1 MLNKSWKLASEDKQ
15 VIQLRTQ
22 MEQTNQNSQ
31 QYLTALVQAAC
42 RKNGWPLDRSTL
54 YTKVTP
60 FRSEVEVTDRPK
72 EGCFASGLY
81 LEGADW
87 DMEKGCLMTSK
98 TKVQVVELPILKI
111 IPIKTHCLGL
121 EDTLRTPVYTTSTR
135 RNEMGVG
142 LVFEA
147 DLCTNMDISDW
158 VLQGVCLCLNTDIT
172 EMQGDQEGEEAAEHE
187 QEEPQAS
194 TVWRFFEERATGDTT
209 RRNPSADAILEIST
223 L

>member
-1 MLNKSWKLASEDKQ
+1 MCICFVYKVDKGEPKVIWLAGLHVPES
-15 VIQLRTQ
+15 
-22 MEQTNQNSQ
+22 
-31 QYLTALVQAAC
+31 YLTALVQAAC

-147 DLCTNMDISDW
+147 DLCTNIDISDW
-158 VLQGVCLCLNTDIT
+158 VLQGVCLCLNTD
-172 EMQGDQEGEEAAEHE
+172 M
-187 QEEPQAS
+187 
-194 TVWRFFEERATGDTT
+194 
-209 RRNPSADAILEIST
+209 
-223 L
+223 